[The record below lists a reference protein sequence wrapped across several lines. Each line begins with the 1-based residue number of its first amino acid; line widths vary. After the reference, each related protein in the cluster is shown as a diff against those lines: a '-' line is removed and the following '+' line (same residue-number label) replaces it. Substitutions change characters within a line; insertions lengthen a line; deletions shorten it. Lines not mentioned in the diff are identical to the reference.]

1 MGRGAQWVEGH
12 NGSRGTMKN
21 DISLARILLTT
32 ACPGSPALWA
42 GSFTYYEI
50 IIFRIDSV
58 EAMGSITGP
67 FSV

>member
-1 MGRGAQWVEGH
+1 
-12 NGSRGTMKN
+12 MKN